1 MPKCCINCFHDKEL
15 KYLIINEIQLG
26 NCTYCGGVD
35 TSISE
40 VSILSDK
47 FEFLMC
53 ALEPDADGEKAHTV
67 LNTAFKLFNKNIPY
81 PEQLLNDIL
90 GINITKNNYSIKFV
104 ADVYKDGWVELCE
117 ELKHKNRFFLQHD
130 VYKKI
135 FSANK
140 GNSFAPFI
148 SVLEQLENII
158 EPESDYYRARI
169 SDTPV
174 LQTQMGS
181 PPCKLASSGRANPKG
196 ISYIYL
202 ASNLETCISEVRPYN
217 GCDIYVS
224 KCENTKI
231 KRVIDLTTPR
241 KSISIMGFSESEYN
255 EVLSIINLLESFSRE
270 LSIPVKP
277 HLSELEYIPTQF
289 LCEYIKSL
297 GNYDGIIFRSSF
309 NKGNNLV
316 FFNEDDFI
324 IGIPKVYK
332 LDGVNLDFSLK

>member
-1 MPKCCINCFHDKEL
+1 MPKCCINCFHDQEL
-15 KYLIINEIQLG
+15 KQLILNDSILG
-26 NCTYCGGVD
+26 NCTYCGGTD

-40 VSILSDK
+40 VSVLSEK

-53 ALEPDADGEKAHTV
+53 VIEPNVDGDKAHTV
-67 LNTAFKLFNKNIPY
+67 LNTAFKLFNEKIQHPEKLLSDLLGNNIA
-81 PEQLLNDIL
+81 D
-90 GINITKNNYSIKFV
+90 NNYSIKFI
-104 ADVYKDGWVELCE
+104 ADVYKDGWIELCE

-130 VYKKI
+130 VYNKI

-148 SVLEQLENII
+148 SVLEQLEKII

-169 SDTPV
+169 SDTLV
-174 LQTQMGS
+174 SQEKMGA
-181 PPCKLASSGRANPKG
+181 PPSKIASSGRANPKG
-196 ISYIYL
+196 ISYLYL
-202 ASNLETCISEVRPYN
+202 ASNLGTCISEVRPYN

-224 KCENTKI
+224 KCKNTVT

-241 KSISIMGFSESEYN
+241 KSISIMRFSESEYN
-255 EVLSIINLLESFSRE
+255 EVLSIINLLESFSSE

-309 NKGNNLV
+309 NKGDNLV
-316 FFNEDDFI
+316 FFNEDEFS
-324 IGIPKVYK
+324 IGVPEVYQ
-332 LDGVNLDFSLK
+332 LNGVNLDFSPK